1 MKKAKG
7 LLFVLMTICTACAP
21 QVTITEP
28 EDGATFEEGEPIVFN
43 CEATDRE
50 DGELSGESV
59 VWYADS
65 EDTILGTGAEME
77 TDAISRGEH
86 TIIVTATDSDGKV
99 GTDEITITIG
109 QGGSSTTTTTGEV
122 GADMLSPSD
131 FVYEGAFRLPSD
143 FNWGGRGLSFYPDG
157 NGGAGSLLVTGFE
170 LLYDPAHPG
179 ESCWDTTWNC
189 YAYFGEISI
198 PAPAKATAWESLP
211 EASMVTPLTSF
222 DGGLASSV
230 HREYVF
236 VSGIQ
241 HVPRQGTQSGDK
253 IYGSINLWYAEGVAG
268 ESTFPTVWFSS
279 MDGTN
284 AQGMFHVGPEE
295 APYHGRKTGSY
306 LFTVPAWYADQY
318 LGGRTL
324 VTGRSRGTPATAFE
338 EITVNGGSQGPT
350 LFAFHPFESDSPS
363 GNLDALPMLYYRVKF
378 PGCAGPNVGN
388 VSECDYPGFTMCD
401 DWTGG
406 AFVDSGTKRT
416 IMLLGYKGLGNNC
429 YDEPPVQCNDPC
441 SQNHGYHCQPYER
454 QVIFY
459 DVKQIGK
466 TALGQQDPWAVL
478 PYTIWRPS
486 EFYLDGS
493 TCWNAGGM
501 AYDTQNKRLFMAER
515 GLGESEMNA
524 IVVHVWSV
532 Q

>member
-7 LLFVLMTICTACAP
+7 LLFVLLTICTACAP

-170 LLYDPAHPG
+170 LLYDLAHPG

-198 PAPAKATAWESLP
+198 PAPAKATAWK
-211 EASMVTPLTSF
+211 AC
-222 DGGLASSV
+222 
-230 HREYVF
+230 
-236 VSGIQ
+236 
-241 HVPRQGTQSGDK
+241 PR
-253 IYGSINLWYAEGVAG
+253 
-268 ESTFPTVWFSS
+268 
-279 MDGTN
+279 
-284 AQGMFHVGPEE
+284 
-295 APYHGRKTGSY
+295 
-306 LFTVPAWYADQY
+306 
-318 LGGRTL
+318 
-324 VTGRSRGTPATAFE
+324 
-338 EITVNGGSQGPT
+338 
-350 LFAFHPFESDSPS
+350 HP
-363 GNLDALPMLYYRVKF
+363 
-378 PGCAGPNVGN
+378 
-388 VSECDYPGFTMCD
+388 
-401 DWTGG
+401 W
-406 AFVDSGTKRT
+406 
-416 IMLLGYKGLGNNC
+416 
-429 YDEPPVQCNDPC
+429 
-441 SQNHGYHCQPYER
+441 
-454 QVIFY
+454 
-459 DVKQIGK
+459 
-466 TALGQQDPWAVL
+466 
-478 PYTIWRPS
+478 
-486 EFYLDGS
+486 
-493 TCWNAGGM
+493 
-501 AYDTQNKRLFMAER
+501 
-515 GLGESEMNA
+515 
-524 IVVHVWSV
+524 
-532 Q
+532 